1 MFPIYYGYDS
11 GYFLIIITA
20 ILSMI
25 ASFKVNSTFKKYSK
39 KLTGRN
45 YIELVQEKRLN
56 QAAYLLDN
64 TNMSVM
70 NVGLSVGYDN
80 LSYFHRIF
88 TGNYGLSP
96 RHYRLQERTLF

>member
-45 YIELVQEKRLN
+45 YIELVQEKRLA
-56 QAAYLLDN
+56 QAAFLLRN
-64 TNMSVM
+64 TDR
-70 NVGLSVGYDN
+70 NVADIAVAVGYEN
-80 LSYFHRIF
+80 ISYFHRIF
-88 TGNYGLSP
+88 AEAYGKSP
-96 RHYRLQERTLF
+96 KHYRDHQ